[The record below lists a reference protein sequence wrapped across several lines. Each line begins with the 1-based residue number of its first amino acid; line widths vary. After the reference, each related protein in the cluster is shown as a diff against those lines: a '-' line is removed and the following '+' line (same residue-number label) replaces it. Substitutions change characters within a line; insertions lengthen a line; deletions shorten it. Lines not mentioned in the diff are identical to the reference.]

1 LEKLTLREIA
11 RFCSARVSGVD
22 PDTDIAGIST
32 DSRSIC
38 EGMLFVPLV
47 GEKFDGHDFIE
58 QARAHGA
65 AAVLSSRMGNQPG
78 TLYVKDTLQALHD
91 IASRYRKRFRL
102 KVTAVTGSVGKT
114 TTKEMIA
121 SVLSEFAP
129 TLKTEG
135 NLNNLVGLP
144 LSVLRIGSEHKAA
157 VFEMGMNHFGE
168 ISRMTRVCSPD
179 IAVISNIGVA
189 HIEYLGSRQGILK
202 AKLEILEGLP
212 KDGTVILNGDEPL
225 LWQLRGRLP
234 YKMIYFGIENSH
246 CEVTAKRI
254 RPNGADGTLFDIHM
268 PIGSIEVSLPA
279 TGSHNV
285 MNALA
290 AACAGMEFSKGSR
303 SRRAHENTCRLIA
316 EGLSKFKNAA
326 MRQNILRENGFT
338 IIDDCYNANPD
349 SMRAALSVLRSMQ
362 TGGRRIAVLG
372 DMLELGQYSK
382 EAHEGLGAEAAGAA
396 DYILLFGSE
405 SENTLLGAIRS
416 GKASSEIQH
425 FETREELA
433 SELRELAKPGD
444 VILFKGSRGMKLE
457 QVRDLFLEEKKK

>member
-1 LEKLTLREIA
+1 MEKLTLREIA
-11 RFCSARVSGVD
+11 RFCSARVPNPDPGAVITGV
-22 PDTDIAGIST
+22 ST

-38 EGMLFVPLV
+38 EGMLFVPLI

-58 QARAHGA
+58 QARAGGA
-65 AAVLSSRMGNQPG
+65 AAVLSSRAGNEPG

-91 IASRYRKRFRL
+91 IALGYRKRFRL

-144 LSVLRIGSEHKAA
+144 LSVLRIGKEHKAA

-168 ISRMTRVCSPD
+168 ISRMTRVCLPD

-189 HIEYLGSRQGILK
+189 HIEHLGSREGILR
-202 AKLEILEGLP
+202 AKLEILEGLSR
-212 KDGTVILNGDEPL
+212 DGTVILNGDEPL

-234 YKMIYFGIENSH
+234 YKTIFFGIENSH

-254 RPNGADGTLFDIHM
+254 RPNGADGMLFDIHM
-268 PIGSIEVSLPA
+268 PIGTVEASLPA
-279 TGSHNV
+279 SGHHNV

-290 AACAGMEFSKGSR
+290 AASVGMEFSKGNR
-303 SRRAHENTCRLIA
+303 SRQGQIDRCRLIVQ
-316 EGLSKFKNAA
+316 GLSKFKNVA
-326 MRQNILRENGFT
+326 MRQNILREKGFI

-349 SMRAALSVLRSMQ
+349 SMSAALSVLSSVE
-362 TGGRRIAVLG
+362 TDGRRIAVLG

-382 EAHEGLGAEAAGAA
+382 EAHEKLGEEAAKAA
-396 DYILLFGSE
+396 DHILLFGAE

-416 GKASSEIQH
+416 GKATSEIHH

-433 SELRELAKPGD
+433 AGLSELAKPGD
-444 VILFKGSRGMKLE
+444 VILFKGSRAMKLE
-457 QVRDLFLEEKKK
+457 QVRDLFLEGKK